1 MMGGGGGITGRKGW
15 NSSEGKRFP
24 VWATG
29 VGKGRVGMQGSTV
42 MVEKWWDRSS
52 VDSSSVGEGRWRTW
66 GVLVLQFF
74 FLIVP
79 SCCSFILDVY
89 LLGEVDAF
97 TPIPLI
103 FSFVPH
109 LRFVSSTFP
118 WT

>member
-1 MMGGGGGITGRKGW
+1 MDMALMSRPTEFKARLLEDF
-15 NSSEGKRFP
+15 SGKNDD
-24 VWATG
+24 AT
-29 VGKGRVGMQGSTV
+29 
-42 MVEKWWDRSS
+42 
-52 VDSSSVGEGRWRTW
+52 RWL
-66 GVLVLQFF
+66 LVLQFF

-103 FSFVPH
+103 FSFAPH
-109 LRFVSSTFP
+109 LLFVSSTFP